1 MMVPLFPPVS
11 SSVGTYGP
19 DAEPLAEGPR
29 FVKTARMRR
38 WHRVRSGV
46 RYGNGRTLYHL
57 WCQGSVSDAGF
68 FAKESLASD
77 AEVCGPCDGRAVG
90 AGQEPDGPAGR
101 LLVFNPRDIE
111 LPGTC
116 PGSREER
123 LTLAIP
129 PGTVGQCLACL
140 DLHPVRAMG
149 GPYNP
154 RAAITQHAPGG
165 GLVAPCPFH
174 RWKFLEAAPDGG
186 LRCSCGRI
194 LRDPAPAA
202 A

>member
-1 MMVPLFPPVS
+1 MVPLFPPVS
-11 SSVGTYGP
+11 SSVGMYGP
-19 DAEPLAEGPR
+19 DAEPLTEGPR
-29 FVKTARMRR
+29 FVKTERMRR

-46 RYGNGRTLYHL
+46 RYCTGRTVYHL
-57 WCQGSVSDAGF
+57 WCQGAVFDDQFLS
-68 FAKESLASD
+68 KEAVPAD

-90 AGQEPDGPAGR
+90 AGQEPEGPAGR
-101 LLVFNPRDIE
+101 LLVFNPRDNE

-116 PGSREER
+116 PGSRKER

-149 GPYNP
+149 GPYDP
-154 RAAITQHAPGG
+154 RNAITRHAPGA
-165 GLVAPCPFH
+165 GLVTPCPFH
-174 RWKFLEAAPDGG
+174 RWKYLEPSPDGA
-186 LRCSCGRI
+186 LRCSCGRT
-194 LRDPAPAA
+194 LREPAPAA